1 MSDETRMISK
11 VDATVTLH
19 LAGFSPER
27 IADVL
32 SDLPDPIDLD
42 RDEALLARHG
52 VTLNHLTDS
61 RGGSP

>member
-19 LAGFSPER
+19 LAGFSAER
-27 IADVL
+27 IAEVL
-32 SDLPDPIDLD
+32 TDLPDPFDLD
-42 RDEALLARHG
+42 REATVLARHG
-52 VTLNHLTDS
+52 VTLNQLMDS